1 MTKTIY
7 SIGCVHVETAKS
19 LPPTLK
25 IEADGFVNTSGWKN
39 PTLSKHIYVT
49 PPKDGVQGY
58 DFVADEPGGIVA
70 PVLTPVETAYTDQQ
84 DDWVTAVAIHSA
96 TNTVTVTV
104 TVTLSV
110 PVAAS

>member
-19 LPPTLK
+19 LPPTLE

-39 PTLSKHIYVT
+39 PTLSKHIYIT
-49 PPKDGVQGY
+49 PPEDGVQGY
-58 DFVADEPGGIVA
+58 DFVANEPGGIVTQM
-70 PVLTPVETAYTDQQ
+70 LTPVKTTYTDRP

-96 TNTVTVTV
+96 TNTVTVT
-104 TVTLSV
+104 LSV

>member
-7 SIGCVHVETAKS
+7 SIGCVHVETVKS

-104 TVTLSV
+104 TLSV

>member
-19 LPPTLK
+19 LPPTLE

-39 PTLSKHIYVT
+39 PTLSKHIYIT
-49 PPKDGVQGY
+49 PPEDGVQGY
-58 DFVADEPGGIVA
+58 DFVADEPGGIVTQ
-70 PVLTPVETAYTDQQ
+70 VLTPVKTTYTDRR
-84 DDWVTAVAIHSA
+84 DDWVKAVAIHSA
-96 TNTVTVTV
+96 TNTVTVT
-104 TVTLSV
+104 LSV